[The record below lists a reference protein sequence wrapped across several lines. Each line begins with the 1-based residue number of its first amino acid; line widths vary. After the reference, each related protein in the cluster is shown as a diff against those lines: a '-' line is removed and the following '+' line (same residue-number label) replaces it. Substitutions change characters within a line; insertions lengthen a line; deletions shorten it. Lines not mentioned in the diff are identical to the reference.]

1 MLSIKDMQMALLKY
15 RDYDPYVLKFLNEQ
29 IEPIHKKHIWEG
41 VAKLTNTSQEDLQII
56 KTGIRN
62 GYSKF
67 YDKVDWSLT
76 YLKQAE
82 LIENVGRGIY
92 QISDSGKL
100 FLAKNPEFTFKIMK
114 EKTPFLTNRKNKTTL
129 LNDDDI
135 NQNDESSE
143 EQETAFDFVKALN
156 DHSEII
162 QFSLLDKL
170 ISLGE
175 SNVDKGNQ
183 FEKICLELLLKV
195 MNFND
200 GTIIGGSGDKG
211 VDLILYVDIVKLTSV
226 GVQCKCTKSTI
237 SAKDINH
244 LRGGLEEHG
253 LDKGIFITTST
264 FSKDAIERVKSINGT
279 NTNIVLING
288 VKLAELMMEFEVGIT
303 KEIHYSY
310 SITLDESN

>member
-1 MLSIKDMQMALLKY
+1 MALLKQ
-15 RDYDPYVLKFLNEQ
+15 REYVIPILKELNNSEQ
-29 IEPIHKKHIWEG
+29 ISLQELYNKIAEKTNLTKKEKEE
-41 VAKLTNTSQEDLQII
+41 VRKDNRNLYENII
-56 KTGIRN
+56 QYAIL
-62 GYSKF
+62 S
-67 YDKVDWSLT
+67 
-76 YLKQAE
+76 LKQAE
-82 LIENVGRGIY
+82 LIENVARGIY
-92 QISDSGKL
+92 QITEKGKQLLLESGSDKPIDNS
-100 FLAKNPEFTFKIMK
+100 E
-114 EKTPFLTNRKNKTTL
+114 
-129 LNDDDI
+129 
-135 NQNDESSE
+135 NQRDDESSE

>member
-1 MLSIKDMQMALLKY
+1 MAI
-15 RDYDPYVLKFLNEQ
+15 PKFDEFFSPILQYLNTACSPVARKTI
-29 IEPIHKKHIWEG
+29 IEDVKKSMNFTPEECLIR
-41 VAKLTNTSQEDLQII
+41 TSGD
-56 KTGIRN
+56 N
-62 GYSKF
+62 AF
-67 YDKVDWSLT
+67 KVNDRIEWSLT

-82 LIENVGRGIY
+82 LIENVARGIY
-92 QISDSGKL
+92 QITEKGIQ
-100 FLAKNPEFTFKIMK
+100 FLLDYPSFSLK
-114 EKTPFLTNRKNKTTL
+114 ELKKETPFLTNRKNKITL

-135 NQNDESSE
+135 NQNDETSE
-143 EQETAFDFVKALN
+143 EQETVFDFVKALN

-195 MNFND
+195 MKFDD

-288 VKLAELMMEFEVGIT
+288 VKLAELMMEFEVGIAKT
-303 KEIHYSY
+303 IHYSY

>member
-1 MLSIKDMQMALLKY
+1 MKMALLKQ
-15 RDYDPYVLKFLNEQ
+15 REYVIPILKELNNSEQ
-29 IEPIHKKHIWEG
+29 ISLQELYNKIAEKTNLTKKEKEE
-41 VAKLTNTSQEDLQII
+41 VRKDNRNLYENII
-56 KTGIRN
+56 QYAIL
-62 GYSKF
+62 S
-67 YDKVDWSLT
+67 
-76 YLKQAE
+76 LKQAE
-82 LIENVGRGIY
+82 LIENVARGIY
-92 QISDSGKL
+92 QITEKGKQLLLESGSDKPIDNSE
-100 FLAKNPEFTFKIMK
+100 NQ
-114 EKTPFLTNRKNKTTL
+114 R
-129 LNDDDI
+129 DD
-135 NQNDESSE
+135 EPSE

-156 DHSEII
+156 DHSETV

-264 FSKDAIERVKSINGT
+264 FSKDAIDRVKSINGT

-288 VKLAELMMEFEVGIT
+288 VKLAELMMEFEVGIAKT
-303 KEIHYSY
+303 IHHSY
-310 SITLDESN
+310 SITLDKSN

>member
-1 MLSIKDMQMALLKY
+1 MKMALLKQ
-15 RDYDPYVLKFLNEQ
+15 REYVIPILKELNNSEQ
-29 IEPIHKKHIWEG
+29 ISLQELYNKIAEKTNLTKKEKEE
-41 VAKLTNTSQEDLQII
+41 VRKDNRNLYENII
-56 KTGIRN
+56 QYAIL
-62 GYSKF
+62 S
-67 YDKVDWSLT
+67 
-76 YLKQAE
+76 LKQAE
-82 LIENVGRGIY
+82 LIENVARGIY
-92 QISDSGKL
+92 QITEKGKQLLLESGSDKPIDNSE
-100 FLAKNPEFTFKIMK
+100 NQ
-114 EKTPFLTNRKNKTTL
+114 R
-129 LNDDDI
+129 DD
-135 NQNDESSE
+135 EASE

-156 DHSEII
+156 DHSETV

-264 FSKDAIERVKSINGT
+264 FSKDAIDRVKSINGT

-288 VKLAELMMEFEVGIT
+288 VKLAELMMEFEVGIAKT
-303 KEIHYSY
+303 IHHSY
-310 SITLDESN
+310 SITLDKSN

>member
-1 MLSIKDMQMALLKY
+1 MALLKQ
-15 RDYDPYVLKFLNEQ
+15 REYVIPILKELNNSEQ
-29 IEPIHKKHIWEG
+29 ISLQELYNKIAEKTNLTKKEKEE
-41 VAKLTNTSQEDLQII
+41 VRKDNRNLYENII
-56 KTGIRN
+56 QYAIL
-62 GYSKF
+62 S
-67 YDKVDWSLT
+67 
-76 YLKQAE
+76 LKQAE
-82 LIENVGRGIY
+82 LIENVARGIY
-92 QISDSGKL
+92 QITEKGKQLLLESGSDKPIDNSE
-100 FLAKNPEFTFKIMK
+100 NQ
-114 EKTPFLTNRKNKTTL
+114 R
-129 LNDDDI
+129 DD
-135 NQNDESSE
+135 EASE

>member
-1 MLSIKDMQMALLKY
+1 MALLKQ
-15 RDYDPYVLKFLNEQ
+15 REYVIPILKELNNSEQ
-29 IEPIHKKHIWEG
+29 ISLQELYNKIAEKTNLTKKEKEE
-41 VAKLTNTSQEDLQII
+41 VRKDNRNLYENII
-56 KTGIRN
+56 QYAIL
-62 GYSKF
+62 S
-67 YDKVDWSLT
+67 
-76 YLKQAE
+76 LKQAE
-82 LIENVGRGIY
+82 LIENVARGIY
-92 QISDSGKL
+92 QITEKGKQLLLESGSDKPIDNSE
-100 FLAKNPEFTFKIMK
+100 NQ
-114 EKTPFLTNRKNKTTL
+114 R
-129 LNDDDI
+129 DD
-135 NQNDESSE
+135 EASE

-156 DHSEII
+156 DHSETV

-264 FSKDAIERVKSINGT
+264 FSKDAIDRVKSINGT

-288 VKLAELMMEFEVGIT
+288 VKLAELMMEFEVGIAKT
-303 KEIHYSY
+303 IHHSY
-310 SITLDESN
+310 SITLDKSN